1 MRKMMSDEWSKLA
14 VPTLD
19 ILEEVLAELNNE
31 KKILLAPSNS
41 NLHEREHCPLN
52 EELPNQVLL

>member
-1 MRKMMSDEWSKLA
+1 MSDEWSKLA

-31 KKILLAPSNS
+31 KKLQLAPSNS
-41 NLHEREHCPLN
+41 DLHELKHCPLN
-52 EELPNQVLL
+52 KELPNQVLL